1 MPVRPVILDYPT
13 EFALVGKILSCY
25 TDLELTM
32 ADCISVA
39 GLDFDM
45 VFKVLYRMRGESAR
59 VNTANALG
67 INAFTKLGLATE
79 FSMGTSNMQT
89 CTQIRNQYAH
99 CVWYADKK
107 VGGLRFANLEEVA
120 NTSKRIEH
128 NKLTMHPI
136 TVDLLTEQC
145 NFFDYT
151 SDWFSW
157 LFAEAQIRLGQTPA
171 HPTPKP
177 TQLPPARL
185 RIAKN

>member
-1 MPVRPVILDYPT
+1 MPVRPAILDHPS

-32 ADCISVA
+32 ADCVSVV

-59 VNTANALG
+59 VTIADALGANA
-67 INAFTKLGLATE
+67 FDKLGLATE
-79 FSMGTSNMQT
+79 FSMGIGYMQR

-107 VGGLRFANLEEVA
+107 GALRFANLEEIA
-120 NTSKRIEH
+120 TSSKRIEH
-128 NKLTMHPI
+128 NKLTMHPV
-136 TVDLLTEQC
+136 TVELLTEQC

-151 SDWFSW
+151 SDWLSW
-157 LFAEAQIRLGQTPA
+157 LLSQAQIKLGKTPT
-171 HPTPKP
+171 HPIRKPK
-177 TQLPPARL
+177 QLPKAPL
-185 RIAKN
+185 RPEKG